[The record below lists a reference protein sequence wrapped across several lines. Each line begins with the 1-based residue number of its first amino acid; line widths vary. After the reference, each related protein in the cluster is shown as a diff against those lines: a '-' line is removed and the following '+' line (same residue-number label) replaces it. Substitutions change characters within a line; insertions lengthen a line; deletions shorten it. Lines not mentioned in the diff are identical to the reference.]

1 MVAQFFRLVSIVP
14 AVLVAWMQSQ
24 STVAL
29 PTPQTPTL
37 TPTQIA
43 MQNYEAAL
51 AQQASRAAMTAAL
64 ANAPADMRSA
74 YEAQMQAINEKALA
88 HSQNTS

>member
-1 MVAQFFRLVSIVP
+1 MVARFFKLVSILPV
-14 AVLVAWMQSQ
+14 VLVAWIQSQ

-51 AQQASRAAMTAAL
+51 GQQRAAMTAAL

-88 HSQNTS
+88 HLQNTA